1 VGKLAQTPA
10 DTASAL
16 PEQIRVSVGTAI
28 VTGLLEGKLDAEP
41 TTAYLMTYSP
51 SKCRANCTFCPQAR
65 SSQSPAEL
73 LSRIT
78 WPNFPTA
85 TALNAVKNA
94 AEHGKI
100 RRVCIQALNVPNV
113 IRQLAALARAMKQN
127 SPNFP
132 VSLSC
137 QPQNIENIRQL
148 RDAGAD
154 RIGIAIDAATP
165 QLFSR
170 TKGKAAKGPYMW
182 QGTHRLLREA
192 IAIFGENNVT
202 THLIVGLGETEK
214 QAAETIQKLADQ
226 GIRTALFAFTPVRG
240 TRMQNRPPPDLVAYR
255 RIQLARHLITSR
267 QARASSFRYD
277 ENGRITNYGTSET
290 ALRKIVACGKPFE
303 TTGCPDCNRPYY
315 NEKPTGPIY
324 NYPKPATPEETA
336 DIEAQ
341 LGLTRLHP
349 SAVSSL
355 PPEASASD
363 A

>member
-1 VGKLAQTPA
+1 VGKLAQTPT
-10 DTASAL
+10 DTAAEL

-41 TTAYLMTYSP
+41 TTAYLMTYSHG
-51 SKCRANCTFCPQAR
+51 KCRANCTFCPQAR
-65 SSQSPAEL
+65 SSQSPTEL

-94 AEHGKI
+94 AEHGKT
-100 RRVCIQALNVPNV
+100 RRACIQALNVPNV
-113 IRQLAALARAMKQN
+113 IRQLAALTRAIKQN
-127 SPNFP
+127 APNLP
-132 VSLSC
+132 VSISC
-137 QPQNIENIRQL
+137 QPQTAENIRQL
-148 RDAGAD
+148 RSAGAD

-170 TKGKAAKGPYMW
+170 TKGKAANGPYTW
-182 QGTHRLLREA
+182 QGTNRLLREA
-192 IAIFGENNVT
+192 VAVFGDNVT

-214 QAAETIQKLADQ
+214 QAADTIQKLADR
-226 GIRTALFAFTPVRG
+226 GIRTALFAFTPVCG
-240 TRMQNRPPPDLVAYR
+240 TRMQNRSPPDLASYR
-255 RIQLARHLITSR
+255 RIQLARHLITNR
-267 QARASSFRYD
+267 QARASSFSYD
-277 ENGRITNYGTSET
+277 KNGRITSYGINQT

-324 NYPKPATPEETA
+324 NYPKPATPEEIA
-336 DIEAQ
+336 DIEVQ
-341 LGLTRLHP
+341 LELTRLHP
-349 SAVSSL
+349 SAASS
-355 PPEASASD
+355 PPSEASASD

>member
-1 VGKLAQTPA
+1 VGKLAQTPT
-10 DTASAL
+10 DTATDL
-16 PEQIRVSVGTAI
+16 PEQIRVSIGTAI
-28 VTGLLEGKLDAEP
+28 VIELLEGKLDAEP

-65 SSQSPAEL
+65 SSQSPAEM

-78 WPNFPTA
+78 WPNFPAA

-113 IRQLAALARAMKQN
+113 IQQLAALTRTIKQN
-127 SPNFP
+127 SPNLP
-132 VSLSC
+132 VSISC
-137 QPQNIENIRQL
+137 QPQSIENIQQL
-148 RDAGAD
+148 RNAGAD

-170 TKGKAAKGPYMW
+170 TKGKAANGPYTW
-182 QGTHRLLREA
+182 QNTHRLLREA
-192 IAIFGENNVT
+192 VAIFGENNVT
-202 THLIVGLGETEK
+202 THLIIGLGETEK

-226 GIRTALFAFTPVRG
+226 SIRTALFAFTPVRG
-240 TRMQNRPPPDLVAYR
+240 TPMQNHPQPEVAAYR
-255 RIQLARHLITSR
+255 RIQLARHLITNR
-267 QARASSFRYD
+267 QARTSNFSYG
-277 ENGRITNYGTSET
+277 ENGRITSYGINKT
-290 ALRKIVACGKPFE
+290 ALHAIVTGGKPFE

-324 NYPKPATPEETA
+324 NYPKPATPEEIA
-336 DIEAQ
+336 DIEVQ
-341 LGLTRLHP
+341 LELTRLHP
-349 SAVSSL
+349 SAASSQ